1 MIIKSTRIPT
11 AHTSRIATYLA
22 KPAGNEI
29 STWIRGCPE
38 DLLLLGEISKIA
50 GKQYSVRHFVISPNE
65 QMSQQDFV
73 SVFAE
78 ICFEYGVSNTSG
90 NRASI
95 VQHEKPRKSGIG
107 NETHWHVAFPELDV
121 ETGRILSSRFTKLRN
136 EKLARLCELTLGHRV
151 VPGRFN
157 KQVYRALEKERPA
170 LDLKPFETAL
180 REAMFA
186 AGQDENMWL
195 EYRARLRKQS
205 RSPSNWTL
213 DNQIV

>member
-11 AHTSRIATYLA
+11 AHSGRIAAYLA
-22 KPAGNEI
+22 KPSDNEI
-29 STWIRGCPE
+29 AAWIRGCPE
-38 DLLLLGEISKIA
+38 DLKLLGEISRIS

-65 QMSQQDFV
+65 PMSQQEFAM
-73 SVFAE
+73 VFAE
-78 ICFEYGVSNTSG
+78 ICREFGVSITSG

-95 VQHEKPRKSGIG
+95 VEHLKPRQSGVG

-157 KQVYRALEKERPA
+157 KQVYRALEKKRPS
-170 LDLKPFETAL
+170 LDLAPFETAL
-180 REAMFA
+180 RKAMFA